1 VQLGFFIDNN
11 WNIDPRDGL
20 LMPLLSRRDKNEVRK
35 NIIRNMYICGQH
47 KVSKQYIRC
56 ITAMSNQE
64 FEEDWP
70 TLMSDIDN
78 ALES

>member
-1 VQLGFFIDNN
+1 
-11 WNIDPRDGL
+11 
-20 LMPLLSRRDKNEVRK
+20 
-35 NIIRNMYICGQH
+35 MYICGQH